1 MLRHDA
7 TIKAPLGFYFTRLTY
22 KKQNN
27 SPLFGKR
34 VEKKER
40 KRVTPEFGGYW
51 KRNFIPSNLGCYI
64 KLHVIRLILHG
75 HIYITRPIAIF
86 HDMQLQHVHATT

>member
-22 KKQNN
+22 IKQNN

-40 KRVTPEFGGYW
+40 KRVTPKFGGY
-51 KRNFIPSNLGCYI
+51 
-64 KLHVIRLILHG
+64 
-75 HIYITRPIAIF
+75 
-86 HDMQLQHVHATT
+86 